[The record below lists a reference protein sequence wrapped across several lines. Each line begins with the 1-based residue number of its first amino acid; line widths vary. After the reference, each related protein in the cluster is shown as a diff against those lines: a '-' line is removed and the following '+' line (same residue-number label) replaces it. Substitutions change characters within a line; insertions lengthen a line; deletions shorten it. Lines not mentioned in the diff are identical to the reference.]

1 MYTGLHPDHHASS
14 SHLQEPKN
22 GFGESRVAVRTGP
35 LTVSTLTLVR
45 HGQAHPF
52 QRESAALTSLGEA
65 QASKLAQ
72 FWLRAG
78 VRFDEVHC
86 GTLPRQARTE
96 QVVAQCFRAAGE
108 PWPAAVHDD
117 AWNEYDA
124 PGVMQ
129 HLVPGDGR
137 LRALAEAFEQ
147 ARGSP
152 DENRMFQ
159 RMFEAAMAGWLE
171 GWFEADGV
179 ESWPAFRSRVWGAIQ
194 RVMAGPARRQVAV
207 FTSGGPIGLTVQS
220 SLKAPAR
227 SFLDVNWRVRNT
239 SITQFVFDRSRLTLD
254 SFNAIPHL
262 EEVTLWTYR

>member
-1 MYTGLHPDHHASS
+1 
-14 SHLQEPKN
+14 
-22 GFGESRVAVRTGP
+22 VRIGS

-45 HGQAHPF
+45 HGQAYPF
-52 QRESAALTSLGEA
+52 QRESAALTPLGEA

-72 FWLRAG
+72 FWLRGG

-86 GTLPRQARTE
+86 GTLPRQAGTE
-96 QVVAQCFRAAGE
+96 ELVAQCFRSAGQT
-108 PWPAAVHDD
+108 WPAALCDE

-124 PGVMQ
+124 SGVMQ
-129 HLVPGDGR
+129 HFVPRDAR
-137 LRALAEAFEQ
+137 LSALAEAFEQ

-159 RMFEAAMAGWLE
+159 RFFAAAMSRWLE
-171 GWFEADGV
+171 GTVKANGV

-194 RVMAGPARRQVAV
+194 RLMGGPPSRRIAV

-220 SLKAPAR
+220 SLQAPAR

-239 SITQFVFDRSRLTLD
+239 SISQFVFDRSRLTLD

-262 EEVTLWTYR
+262 DEVALWTYR

>member
-1 MYTGLHPDHHASS
+1 
-14 SHLQEPKN
+14 
-22 GFGESRVAVRTGP
+22 
-35 LTVSTLTLVR
+35 VSTLTLIR

-72 FWLRAG
+72 FWLNAG

-96 QVVAQCFRAAGE
+96 EVVAECFKAAGE
-108 PWPAAVHDD
+108 PWPAAARDG

-124 PGVMQ
+124 SGVMQ
-129 HLVPGDGR
+129 HFVPRDAR
-137 LRALAEAFEQ
+137 LSALAEAFEQ

-159 RMFEAAMAGWLE
+159 RLFAAAMSRWLE
-171 GWFEADGV
+171 GTVTANGV
-179 ESWPAFRSRVWGAIQ
+179 ESWPAFRSRVWAAIQ
-194 RVMAGPARRQVAV
+194 RLVGGPPSRRVAV

-220 SLKAPAR
+220 SLQAPAR

-262 EEVTLWTYR
+262 DEVALWTYR